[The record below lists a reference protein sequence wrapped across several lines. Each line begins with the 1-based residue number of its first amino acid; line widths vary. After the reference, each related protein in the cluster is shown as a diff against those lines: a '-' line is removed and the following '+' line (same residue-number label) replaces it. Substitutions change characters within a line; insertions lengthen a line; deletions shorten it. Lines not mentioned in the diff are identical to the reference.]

1 MATRPLGLSPE
12 SASGGEGLRD
22 TGREIRRERGARQR
36 KERLGRGDKGARRSG
51 ERGER
56 GRGGSRPSAG
66 AASPGGLFV
75 LLISDHFAPPAS
87 PPCFEGGQ

>member
-22 TGREIRRERGARQR
+22 TGGEIRRERGARQR

-56 GRGGSRPSAG
+56 GRDGSRPSAG

-75 LLISDHFAPPAS
+75 LWSSDHFMPPAS
-87 PPCFEGGQ
+87 LPCFEGGQ